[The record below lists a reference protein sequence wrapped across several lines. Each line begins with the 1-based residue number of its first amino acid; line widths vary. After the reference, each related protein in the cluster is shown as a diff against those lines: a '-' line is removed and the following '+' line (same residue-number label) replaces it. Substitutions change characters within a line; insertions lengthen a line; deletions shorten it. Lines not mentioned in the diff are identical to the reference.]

1 LPGLRAMCDSVGG
14 NFRRR
19 GKERT
24 ARKSVFSL
32 KGANGACELSRGAM
46 GSALDEVMFPRAYLA
61 RKRQQR
67 RFLCNNGSLAAGDLP
82 R

>member
-1 LPGLRAMCDSVGG
+1 
-14 NFRRR
+14 
-19 GKERT
+19 
-24 ARKSVFSL
+24 
-32 KGANGACELSRGAM
+32 M
-46 GSALDEVMFPRAYLA
+46 GSALDEVMFPRACLA